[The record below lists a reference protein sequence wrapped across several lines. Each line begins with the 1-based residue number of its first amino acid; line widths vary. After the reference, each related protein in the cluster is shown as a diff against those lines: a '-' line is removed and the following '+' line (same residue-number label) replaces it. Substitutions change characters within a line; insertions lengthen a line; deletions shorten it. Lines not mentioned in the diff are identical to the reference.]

1 MKRINQKKIKHFVA
15 LCEKMLIDEFKAE
28 RITNDMRTYNLV
40 IQTRIG
46 KLFLR
51 VDGGPYAYS
60 VFGNFL
66 ENTEEAKKEFG
77 HWKYN
82 TYVGDENTLE
92 EAVEIV
98 RGKIL
103 LTQ

>member
-1 MKRINQKKIKHFVA
+1 MKRINQKKIKLFIA

-28 RITNDMRTYNLV
+28 KVELSLSYNLV

-82 TYVGDENTLE
+82 TYVGDENTPE